1 MKIGFDGRFAQNELT
16 GVGKY
21 IKNLIEGIARQGF
34 KCIVFYS
41 QKPEYPIIGK
51 NIKNRV
57 IRGNKYLWEQ
67 ILLPKALKQEKIDIY
82 HALGNVGIPLFCPIP
97 SVLTVHDLIP
107 LLQKNYFEKSKISL
121 LSKKLYYW
129 RSKTSLQKAQKIIT
143 DTKWTKKIIVKLF
156 KIQSSKI
163 TVIYLDSS
171 LPKKLDNKAHLQF
184 NLKKE
189 NYIINNGGIDRRK
202 NLANL
207 ITAFALAQTK
217 MPQLKLVITGQNQS
231 FLPILKKE
239 IQRKKLTKKVIFTG
253 FLKEEALWE
262 LLKNALCLCYLSEIE
277 GFGLPIIEAFRTNTP
292 VITSNIPVL
301 REIGG
306 SACLFVD
313 QNQPQAIS
321 QAIIKLAQTPKLQK
335 ELTARGK
342 KRARIFSWK
351 KTIKETIKIYNKVLE
366 KE

>member
-1 MKIGFDGRFAQNELT
+1 MKIGFDGRFAQDQLT

-21 IKNLIEGIARQGF
+21 IKNLTKGIAHQGF
-34 KCIVFYS
+34 ECIIFYS
-41 QKPEYPIIGK
+41 QKPQYSITGK

-57 IRGNKYLWEQ
+57 IRGNKYPWEQ
-67 ILLPKALKQEKIDIY
+67 MLLPKALKQEKIDIY
-82 HALGNVGIPLFCPIP
+82 HALGNVGIPLFCPVP
-97 SVLTVHDLIP
+97 SVLTIHDLIP
-107 LLQKNYFEKSKISL
+107 LLQKNYFSQSQFPT

-143 DTKWTKKIIVKLF
+143 DTKWTKKIIIKLF
-156 KIQSSKI
+156 KIQPSKI

-184 NLKKE
+184 GLKQK
-189 NYIINNGGIDRRK
+189 NYIINNGGIDKRK
-202 NLANL
+202 GL
-207 ITAFALAQTK
+207 ISLIAAFSLIQTK
-217 MPQLKLVITGQNQS
+217 MPQLKLVITGQNQN
-231 FLPILKKE
+231 FLPVLKRE

-277 GFGLPIIEAFRTNTP
+277 GFGLPIIEAFRTDIP
-292 VITSNIPVL
+292 VIASNIPVL
-301 REIGG
+301 REIGD

-313 QNQPQAIS
+313 QNQSQAIA

-335 ELTARGK
+335 ELIARGQ
-342 KRARIFSWK
+342 KRALIFSWE